1 MGQFINLASN
11 VVLTTGTYVG
21 VRLLPVGTR
30 VPPVFTVTTAAA
42 GTNVSIT
49 LSAPAVVNA
58 TTITVS
64 ALSAAIP
71 NRSKIYLSDGSFVRT
86 NAAAASAATSIT
98 VEPLVNAIASGTTGT
113 YNGGS
118 LAVGSMFVPVTA
130 LPVDLDAG
138 DVLVFTGNNRVT
150 ISDYCPAGTTVL
162 ETLPTTALLTAGNTA
177 TTNALSTIASVTQ
190 ANPSPERKIVETTSF
205 ASGTGMERIATAT
218 GQTINLQYQIVR
230 GSGEL
235 RDRGGEILT
244 SIIYDPAFFNRE
256 IFVRLTRQDGTY
268 QGAAMVTDA
277 PQQGDIQDRV
287 IQTCNLQCQ
296 GVSFQRIAA

>member
-1 MGQFINLASN
+1 MGTFVNLASN

-21 VRLLPVGTR
+21 VRLLPVGVR
-30 VPPVFTVTTAAA
+30 SVPTFTITTAAA
-42 GTNVSIT
+42 GTNVNISIT
-49 LSAPAVVNA
+49 AAVALGASSV
-58 TTITVS
+58 TVS
-64 ALSAAIP
+64 ALSGAIP
-71 NRSKIYLSDGSFVRT
+71 NRSKIYLSDGTFIRT
-86 NAAAASAATSIT
+86 AAAAASAATTLTIDPAAS
-98 VEPLVNAIASGTTGT
+98 AIASGTTGV

-118 LAVGSMFVPVTA
+118 LAVGSMFVSVTA
-130 LPVDLDAG
+130 IPTDLDAG

-150 ISDYCPAGTTVL
+150 ISDFCPAGTTVL

-177 TTNALSTIASVTQ
+177 TTNALATVASVTQ
-190 ANPSPERKIVETTSF
+190 ANPSPERKIVETTSM
-205 ASGTGMERIATAT
+205 ASGSGMERRATAT

-235 RDRGGEILT
+235 RDRGGDILT
-244 SIIYDPAFFNRE
+244 SIIYDPAFFDRE
-256 IFVRLTRQDGTY
+256 VFVRLTRADGTY

-296 GVSFQRIAA
+296 GTAFQRIAA